1 MDYKTNLVQKFIVK
15 EEIFKEDIIR
25 AAQKLFQAFGLKK
38 TTMEDIAKSLG
49 KGKSTLYYYYESKEE
64 IFAEVL
70 QKELKEVFEKTKIA
84 VNAAIT
90 AEEKLKTF
98 AVTRITVLGN
108 MLNLY
113 RLVCGDLM
121 EQPTCSKS
129 LFSEYAQQEKALIES
144 ILEFGIQQGEFN
156 PVLAQ
161 EMDIL
166 TLVIVGS
173 IRGIEREL
181 LTENQAVLEHR
192 IAAISSLMVNGLK
205 TKKQA
210 TFQ

>member
-1 MDYKTNLVQKFIVK
+1 MK
-15 EEIFKEDIIR
+15 EEILKDDIIR
-25 AAQKLFQAFGLKK
+25 GAQKLFQAFGLKK

-49 KGKSTLYYYYESKEE
+49 KGKSTLYYYYESKEQ

-70 QKELKEVFEKTKIA
+70 QKELEEVFAKTKIA
-84 VNAAIT
+84 VDAAIT

-121 EQPTCSKS
+121 EQPSCTKN
-129 LFSEYAQQEKALIES
+129 LFNEYAQQESALIGS
-144 ILEFGIQQGEFN
+144 ILEFGIQQGEFS
-156 PVLAQ
+156 PILPQ
-161 EMDIL
+161 EMEIL

-181 LTENQAVLEHR
+181 LTENHAVLENR
-192 IAAISSLMVNGLK
+192 ITAIANLMVNGLK
-205 TKKQA
+205 TKNK
-210 TFQ
+210 TYFKN

>member
-1 MDYKTNLVQKFIVK
+1 MVK
-15 EEIFKEDIIR
+15 EEVFKEDIIR

-49 KGKSTLYYYYESKEE
+49 KGKSTLYYYYESKEQ

-70 QKELKEVFEKTKIA
+70 QKELEEVFEKTKIA
-84 VNAAIT
+84 VNAVNT

-121 EQPTCSKS
+121 EQPTCTKN
-129 LFSEYAQQEKALIES
+129 LFSEYAHQEKALIES
-144 ILEFGIQQGEFN
+144 ILEFGILQGEFN

-192 IAAISSLMVNGLK
+192 IGAISNLMVNGLK

>member
-1 MDYKTNLVQKFIVK
+1 MK
-15 EEIFKEDIIR
+15 EEIFKEDIIKT
-25 AAQKLFQAFGLKK
+25 AQKLFQAFGLKK

-49 KGKSTLYYYYESKEE
+49 RGKSTLYYYYDSKEQ

-84 VNAAIT
+84 VSAANS

-98 AVTRITVLGN
+98 AVTRITVLGD

-121 EQPTCSKS
+121 EQPSCTKT
-129 LFSEYAQQEKALIES
+129 LFNEYAQQETSLIAS
-144 ILEFGIQQGEFN
+144 ILEFGIQQGEFASIM
-156 PVLAQ
+156 PQ
-161 EMDIL
+161 EMEIL

-181 LTENQAVLEHR
+181 LTENHAVLEHR
-192 IAAISSLMVNGLK
+192 ITAISNLMVNGLK
-205 TKKQA
+205 AKNKTYSI
-210 TFQ
+210 T